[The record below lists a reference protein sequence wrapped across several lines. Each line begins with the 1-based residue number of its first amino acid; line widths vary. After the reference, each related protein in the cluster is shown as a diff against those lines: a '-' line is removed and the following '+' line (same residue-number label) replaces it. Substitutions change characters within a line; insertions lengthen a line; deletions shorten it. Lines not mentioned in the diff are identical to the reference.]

1 MKNYKILIKTDQSF
15 YPVIIGKNILI
26 NISSI
31 LKKNKILFQKCLI
44 VYDSNV
50 PRTALNI
57 LKQKLKNKNVFV
69 YEIKSSEKVK
79 NINTVNKILN
89 FTLKQKF
96 HRTDLI
102 ISVGGGIISDIAGFV
117 SSIYKRGINFVNMP
131 TTLLSQVDASIGGK
145 TGVNSTYGKNLIGS
159 FYQPK
164 LVLSD
169 ILFLKSLPKREIIC
183 GYAEILKHTFI
194 RNRKKFLFLDKNLKK
209 IFDIDEKI
217 ISKTIYESCKIKKSI
232 IEKDPLEKNLRRM
245 LNYGHTF
252 GHAFE
257 ANLNYSKKL
266 NHGEAVLLG
275 MYCAN
280 NFAYRK
286 NIINKK
292 DFNTID
298 QHFAKFN
305 LSKKLKRIIKRNNLS
320 RVMNYMK
327 SDKKNYN
334 NKINLILLNKIGS
347 AKINNTYK
355 TMEIESFLRNLLINR

>member
-1 MKNYKILIKTDQSF
+1 MKNYKILVKTNQSL

-26 NISSI
+26 NISNI
-31 LKKNKILFQKCLI
+31 LKGNKIFFQKCI
-44 VYDSNV
+44 IIYDSNV
-50 PRTALNI
+50 PFITLNI
-57 LKQKLKNKNVFV
+57 LKQKLKNKKIFV
-69 YEIKSSEKVK
+69 YKIKSSERVK

-89 FTLKQKF
+89 FALKHKF

-102 ISVGGGIISDIAGFV
+102 ISVGGGIVSDIAGFV
-117 SSIYKRGINFVNMP
+117 SSIFKRGINFVNMP

-169 ILFLKSLPKREIIC
+169 ILFLKSLPKRELIC
-183 GYAEILKHTFI
+183 GYAEILKHTI
-194 RNRKKFLFLDKNLKK
+194 IQNKKKFLFLDKNLKK

-232 IEKDPLEKNLRRM
+232 IEKDPLERNLRKI

-257 ANLNYSKKL
+257 ASFNYSKKL

-286 NIINKK
+286 NIINES
-292 DFNTID
+292 DFNTIEK
-298 QHFAKFN
+298 HFAKFD
-305 LSKKLKRIIKRNNLS
+305 LSNKLKKILKRNNLS
-320 RVMNYMK
+320 RIINYMK

-355 TMEIESFLRNLLINR
+355 TMEIETFFRNLLINR

>member
-1 MKNYKILIKTDQSF
+1 MKNYKILVKTNESF
-15 YPVIIGKNILI
+15 YPVVIGKNILI
-26 NISSI
+26 NISDI
-31 LKKNKILFQKCLI
+31 LKENKIFFQKCI
-44 VYDSNV
+44 IIYDSNV
-50 PRTALNI
+50 PLITLNI
-57 LKQKLKNKNVFV
+57 LKQKLKNKNTFV
-69 YEIKSSEKVK
+69 YKIKSSEKVK

-89 FTLKQKF
+89 FTLKHKF

-102 ISVGGGIISDIAGFV
+102 ISVGGGIVSDIAGFV
-117 SSIYKRGINFVNMP
+117 SSIFKRGINFVNMP

-169 ILFLKSLPKREIIC
+169 ILFLKSLPKRELIC
-183 GYAEILKHTFI
+183 GYAEILKHTI
-194 RNRKKFLFLDKNLKK
+194 IQNKKKFLFLDKNLKK

-232 IEKDPLEKNLRRM
+232 IEKDPLERNLRKI

-257 ANLNYSKKL
+257 ASFNYSKKL

-286 NIINKK
+286 NIINES
-292 DFNTID
+292 DFNTIEK
-298 QHFAKFN
+298 HFAKFD
-305 LSKKLKRIIKRNNLS
+305 LSNKLKKILKRNNLS
-320 RVMNYMK
+320 RIINYMK

-355 TMEIESFLRNLLINR
+355 TMEIETFFRNLLINR